1 MSSSTTRR
9 FSGTAAAGSKVRLPM
24 RVWDL
29 PTRLFHWLVVLL
41 IAVSYVSINL
51 ADHGAVWM
59 RVHLISGYAMAA
71 LLLFRL
77 AWGFVGSDTAR
88 FAEYMRSP
96 IAGLKHLREFGGRS
110 PDDQVGH
117 NAAGGWAELALLL
130 LLAAQVV
137 TGLFANSDGGPA
149 GPLARWVS
157 ADTSDTLSN
166 IHGITFNVLLG
177 FIALHL
183 LAIAAYWMVMGHQLI
198 WPMVTGK
205 KRLPA
210 ATRAPRMASLG
221 LAMAVLA
228 VSVAA
233 VVALVKLA

>member
-9 FSGTAAAGSKVRLPM
+9 FSGAAAGSRVRLPM

-41 IAVSYVSINL
+41 IAISYASVHL
-51 ADHGAVWM
+51 TGYGPVWM
-59 RVHLISGYAMAA
+59 RVHLLSGYTMAA

-77 AWGFVGSDTAR
+77 AWGFVGSETSR
-88 FAEYMRSP
+88 FSKYTRSP
-96 IAGLKHLREFGGRS
+96 IAGLRHLRDFRTRA

-117 NAAGGWAELALLL
+117 NAAGGWAVLALLL
-130 LLAAQVV
+130 LLAVQVA
-137 TGLFANSDGGPA
+137 TGLFANSDGGLA
-149 GPLARWVS
+149 GPLAHRVS
-157 ADTSDTLSN
+157 ADTSDALSN
-166 IHGITFNVLLG
+166 IHGVTFNVLLG

-183 LAIAAYWMVMGHQLI
+183 LAIAAYWLVKGHQLI

-221 LAMAVLA
+221 LALAVLA

>member
-9 FSGTAAAGSKVRLPM
+9 FSGAAAAGSKIRLPM

-41 IAVSYVSINL
+41 IAVSYASVNL
-51 ADHGAVWM
+51 TDYGKVWM
-59 RVHLISGYAMAA
+59 RIHLLSGYAMAA

-77 AWGFVGSDTAR
+77 VWGFVGSDTAR
-88 FAEYMRSP
+88 FATYLHSP
-96 IAGLKHLREFGGRS
+96 IKGLRHLRDFRNRA

-117 NAAGGWAELALLL
+117 NAAGGWAVLALLL
-130 LLAAQVV
+130 VLVVQVV
-137 TGLFANSDGGPA
+137 TGLFANSDGGAA

-157 ADTSDTLSN
+157 ADASDALSN

-183 LAIAAYWMVMGHQLI
+183 LAIAAYWMIKGHQLI
-198 WPMVTGK
+198 WPMITGK

-210 ATRAPRMASLG
+210 ATPAPHMASLG

-233 VVALVKLA
+233 VVALVRLA